1 MDVLAGF
8 DTFDDA
14 GVYRLGPNQALVQTV
29 DFFTP
34 IVDDPLTY
42 GQITA
47 VNSVSDIYAMGGRPI
62 TALSVVAFPKSGVDL
77 TILRDM
83 MRGGISKLEEA
94 GVALLGGHSVADPE
108 IKFGFA
114 VTGLIDPE
122 RIIRNAGA
130 RAGDLLVLTKPIGTG
145 VIATAIKFQ
154 KADDAVIAEATR
166 SMLVL
171 NRAAAEIMQE
181 IGVHAATDVTGFGLV
196 GHAVEMAQASGITL
210 RITVD
215 RVPLLPGALH
225 LAGNRKLIPGGTATN
240 RSHFGSHVVF
250 ERRVPDPVDNLL
262 FDPQTAGGLLISV
275 GEDKIEA
282 LMERMHVAAVP
293 AVLIGQVQSRG
304 SHAIVFE

>member
-1 MDVLAGF
+1 M
-8 DTFDDA
+8 
-14 GVYRLGPNQALVQTV
+14 YRLGPNQALVQTI

-122 RIIRNAGA
+122 RVIRNAGA
-130 RAGDLLVLTKPIGTG
+130 RAGDRLVLTKPIGTG

-154 KADDAVIAEATR
+154 KTDEAVIAEATR

-171 NRAAAEIMQE
+171 NRAAAEVMQE
-181 IGVHAATDVTGFGLV
+181 VGVHAATDVTGFGLV
-196 GHAVEMAQASGITL
+196 GHAVEMAQASRITL

-215 RVPLLPGALH
+215 RLPLLPGALQ
-225 LAGNRKLIPGGTATN
+225 LAGTRKLIPGGTATN
-240 RSHFGSHVVF
+240 RSHFGSHVTV
-250 ERRVPDPVDNLL
+250 ERRLADPIDNLL

-275 GEDKIEA
+275 GEDKAEE
-282 LMERMHVAAVP
+282 LMERMRVAAVP
-293 AVLIGQVQSRG
+293 AVLIGQVQARG

>member
-1 MDVLAGF
+1 M
-8 DTFDDA
+8 
-14 GVYRLGPNQALVQTV
+14 YRLGPNQALVQTV

-122 RIIRNAGA
+122 RIVRNAGA
-130 RAGDLLVLTKPIGTG
+130 RAGDRLVLTKPIGTG

-154 KADDAVIAEATR
+154 KADEAVIAEATR
-166 SMLVL
+166 SMLVF
-171 NRAAAEIMQE
+171 NRAAAEIMQQ

-210 RITVD
+210 RIAVD

-225 LAGNRKLIPGGTATN
+225 LAGKRKLIPGGTATN
-240 RSHFGSHVVF
+240 RSHFGSHVTF
-250 ERRVPDPVDNLL
+250 ERRLADPIDNLL

-275 GEDKIEA
+275 GQDKLEV
-282 LMERMHVAAVP
+282 LMERMRVAAVP

>member
-1 MDVLAGF
+1 M
-8 DTFDDA
+8 
-14 GVYRLGPNQALVQTV
+14 YRLGPNQALVQTV

-47 VNSVSDIYAMGGRPI
+47 VNSVSDIYAMGGKPI

-77 TILRDM
+77 TVLRDM

-130 RAGDLLVLTKPIGTG
+130 RAGDRLVLTKPIGTG

-240 RSHFGSHVVF
+240 RSHFGSHVAF
-250 ERRVPDPVDNLL
+250 ERRLADPIDNLL

-275 GEDKIEA
+275 GQDKLEE
-282 LMERMHVAAVP
+282 LMERMRVAAVP

-304 SHAIVFE
+304 SHAIIFE

>member
-1 MDVLAGF
+1 
-8 DTFDDA
+8 
-14 GVYRLGPNQALVQTV
+14 VYRLGPNQALVQTV

-130 RAGDLLVLTKPIGTG
+130 RAGDRLVLTKPIGTG

-154 KADDAVIAEATR
+154 KADEAVIAEATR

-240 RSHFGSHVVF
+240 RSHFGPHVTF
-250 ERRVPDPVDNLL
+250 ERRLADPVDNLL

-275 GEDKIEA
+275 GQNKVEE
-282 LMERMHVAAVP
+282 LMERMRIAAVP

-304 SHAIVFE
+304 THAIVFE